1 MPEEDVTPEAYRRRY
16 VALKEQGQKGDSS
29 RSFVNLLQQDR
40 LPKDIRLSESVP
52 AGWYWSG
59 LVSRGET
66 LRIVNE
72 NGDASVSA
80 LFWNATDTSERLNP
94 ADTIKVQWT
103 AHIEGG
109 RLLLSDMGR
118 VLAAL
123 TRDTCRF
130 HDCLAGA
137 STPTSNTRKYGP
149 ERISRNSRDN
159 FILAAGKHGLSAR
172 DVGPCI
178 SFFAP
183 VVVEPSGK
191 LTWRD
196 GIRKPGD
203 YIDLRA
209 EMDVLVALSNCRH
222 PLDPDTSGQSAP
234 VSIVIWR
241 DSPPEGKDYCRTAT
255 QEAHRAFE
263 NTDIL
268 FE

>member
-1 MPEEDVTPEAYRRRY
+1 MPEEDETPDAYRRRY
-16 VALKEQGQKGDSS
+16 FALKEQGQKGHSS
-29 RSFVNLLQQDR
+29 RSLENLLQEDR
-40 LPKDIRLSESVP
+40 SPRDIRLSESVP

-59 LVSRGET
+59 RVSRGET

-72 NGDASVSA
+72 SGDASVSA

-123 TRDTCRF
+123 IRDTCRF
-130 HDCLAGA
+130 HDCLAGG
-137 STPTSNTRKYGP
+137 STRTSNARKYGP
-149 ERISRNSRDN
+149 ERASRNSRDN
-159 FILAAGKHGLSAR
+159 FILAASKHGLSSR

-183 VVVEPSGK
+183 VIVGPNGK

-196 GIRKPGD
+196 GVRKPGD

-209 EMDVLVALSNCRH
+209 EMDLLVALSNCRH
-222 PLDPDTSGQSAP
+222 PLDPDTSGSGEP
-234 VSIVIWR
+234 VSIVIWQDR
-241 DSPPEGKDYCRTAT
+241 PLQETDYCRDAT
-255 QEAHRAFE
+255 EEARRAFE